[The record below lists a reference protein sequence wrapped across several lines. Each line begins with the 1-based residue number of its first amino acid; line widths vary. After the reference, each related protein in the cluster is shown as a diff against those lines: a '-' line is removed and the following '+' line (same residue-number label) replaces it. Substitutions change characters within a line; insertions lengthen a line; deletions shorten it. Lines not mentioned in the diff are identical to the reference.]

1 MLTELG
7 TWLRQQREAR
17 GWARREMARRL
28 IRAGRDTGDTAI
40 PGIDSMCTNIRRW
53 ENGEWTPTERYRLC
67 YCTAL
72 TITPSQFGTALPH
85 QASMQAGTLMV
96 SPGSPIGPPPPA
108 NLAALN
114 VVDPRLHTSTAVAY
128 RGMYGSD
135 TGGFTVEREVLMTA
149 HESSDHAEQAEQPGI
164 GDITFEQLRTDVI
177 QLSHLSD
184 TGEPFAAFLDMRRVR
199 DRIYKLLDRQLW
211 PREQTDLYFLLGC
224 LNGLMGVTANRLG
237 YPDSAEELLR
247 SGWAYANAIDH
258 RPLQGM
264 LRTKLSYVMYWRGRF
279 SDSSALAADGLQY
292 VSRGPLG
299 ADLHLNHA
307 RAAARLGDPD
317 TARQAVSAAHEARE
331 SDYHDDLLEIG
342 GEEFLLSRATHH
354 CLAGNASAEIS
365 GGERWA
371 VEELE
376 QAISLYDAGPG
387 LGEQHWFGG
396 KAMAGVDLAGVRL
409 RSGALDAAAAALG
422 PVLVLPPSQRVASL
436 TTRLGR
442 VRDEL
447 AAPIFRGSA
456 QARALGE
463 QIEEF
468 GRESIVAGL
477 HSLPDGPN

>member
-72 TITPSQFGTALPH
+72 TITPSQFGTAPAAL
-85 QASMQAGTLMV
+85 
-96 SPGSPIGPPPPA
+96 PGSSVDRQLPA
-108 NLAALN
+108 NLATRNLL
-114 VVDPRLHTSTAVAY
+114 DPRLHTSTAVAY
-128 RGMYGSD
+128 RGMHGSD

-164 GDITFEQLRTDVI
+164 GDLTFEQLRADVTLLAR
-177 QLSHLSD
+177 LSA
-184 TGEPFAAFLDMRRVR
+184 TAEPLAVFLELRRVR
-199 DRIYKLLDRQLW
+199 DRIHKLLDRRMW

-224 LNGLMGVTANRLG
+224 LNGLMGIAAHLLG
-237 YPDSAEELLR
+237 YPDSAEELHR
-247 SGWAYANAIDH
+247 AGWAYANAIDH
-258 RPLQGM
+258 RPLM
-264 LRTKLSYVMYWRGRF
+264 ARLRCELSSVAYFRGRF
-279 SDSSALAADGLQY
+279 EESRTLALSGLEYLSSGQE
-292 VSRGPLG
+292 G
-299 ADLHLNHA
+299 AHLHTNHA
-307 RAAARLGDPD
+307 RAAARLGDTD
-317 TARQAVSAAHEARE
+317 AARQAVRQAHEAYDR
-331 SDYHDDLLEIG
+331 DYRDEMVEMG
-342 GEEFLLSRATHH
+342 GQFAISQATHYYH
-354 CLAGNASAEIS
+354 AGAALTAAAGAEH
-365 GGERWA
+365 EA
-371 VEELE
+371 AQELE
-376 QAISLYDAGPG
+376 QAIGLYEEGPRP
-387 LGEQHWFGG
+387 GEDHWFAG
-396 KAMAGVDLAGVRL
+396 KPLAGIDLAVVQL
-409 RSGALDAAAAALG
+409 RSGALDAAVA
-422 PVLVLPPSQRVASL
+422 VLEPAFSLPAVQRISDMSI
-436 TTRLGR
+436 RLAEAR
-442 VRDEL
+442 EEL